1 MRVLCMLLMVLAM
14 PVAAQTGQQSGHAV
28 LHGVAVDSLRGG
40 LLRGAALRVTGT
52 QRMGVTD
59 SLGRFRIDSVP
70 AGSHSVELFHDVL
83 DTLGLSVRTEAIEF
97 TPDSEVPLVLGIPSG
112 LTIVRAKCGASAAD
126 QGAIMG
132 MVLAADSDD
141 PLAGVNVRLA
151 WTEIT
156 VSRDAGIRQEP
167 HQSVVLT
174 DAAGRFKLCGLPNE
188 LRADISAERNGY
200 RAVSI
205 PLDYD
210 AAMLLVTTLFLPST
224 GPDRPASS
232 PSGTAA
238 AAARG
243 AQLRGLV
250 VDSAGL
256 PVAGAH
262 IGVSSG
268 GETTTTDSTGRFAL
282 SGLASGSQTVVVR
295 RVGYVPAQLV
305 VHLSRR
311 TPRDVVVRLGP
322 SIPML
327 ESVVVEATR
336 NIALERVG
344 FAERKRTGAGR
355 YLSPSDLARRHAVE
369 VSDLMRLFPPLR
381 PGPLGGSCTRYW
393 VDGMRWPGDIDDFVS
408 PSEIAAMEVYPQ
420 AFAPSEFRLG
430 IEDCRVVVI
439 WTKWKLGIR

>member
-1 MRVLCMLLMVLAM
+1 MRVLCMLLAVLAM

-52 QRMGVTD
+52 HRMGVTD
-59 SLGRFRIDSVP
+59 SLGRFRIDSIP
-70 AGSHSVELFHDVL
+70 AGSHSVELFHDLL
-83 DTLGLSVRTEAIEF
+83 DTLGLSVRTEPLEF
-97 TPDSEVPLVLGIPSG
+97 AADSVVSLVLGIPSG
-112 LTIVRAKCGASAAD
+112 LTIVQAKCGASAAD
-126 QGAIMG
+126 QGAVMG
-132 MVLAADSDD
+132 MVFAADSDD
-141 PLAGVNVRLA
+141 PLAGVNVQLA
-151 WTEIT
+151 WTEIL
-156 VSRDAGIRQEP
+156 VSRDFGIRQEP

-174 DAAGRFKLCGLPNE
+174 DAAGRFKFCGLPNE
-188 LRADISAERNGY
+188 LRADISAKRDGY

-210 AAMLLVTTLFLPST
+210 AAMLLVTTLFLPSA
-224 GPDRPASS
+224 GPDQPAASA
-232 PSGTAA
+232 SGPAA
-238 AAARG
+238 AAAPG

-256 PVAGAH
+256 PVAGARV
-262 IGVSSG
+262 GVSSG
-268 GETTTTDSTGRFAL
+268 GETTTTDSTGRFTL
-282 SGLASGSQTVVVR
+282 SGLALGSQTVVVR

-311 TPRDVVVRLGP
+311 VPREVVVRLGTSVP
-322 SIPML
+322 VL

-344 FAERKRTGAGR
+344 FAARKRTGLGR
-355 YLSPSDLARRHAVE
+355 YLSPSDLARRYAYN
-369 VSDLMRLFPPLR
+369 VSDFMRLFPPPR
-381 PGPLGGSCTRYW
+381 PGPLGGSCTTYW
-393 VDGMRWPGDIDDFVS
+393 VDGMRWLGNIDDFMS
-408 PSEIAAMEVYPQ
+408 PNEVAAIEVYPQ